1 MPKIII
7 VFFLKKLLK
16 DFYVYIHYSCIFLYD
31 IELRANMLFLPDYI
45 SNLRSYPESYVWVS
59 SYPDYT
65 QQSYY
70 Y

>member
-1 MPKIII
+1 MPKIIL
-7 VFFLKKLLK
+7 VLKKKNLK

-45 SNLRSYPESYVWVS
+45 SNLGSYPESYVWVS
-59 SYPDYT
+59 SYSDYT